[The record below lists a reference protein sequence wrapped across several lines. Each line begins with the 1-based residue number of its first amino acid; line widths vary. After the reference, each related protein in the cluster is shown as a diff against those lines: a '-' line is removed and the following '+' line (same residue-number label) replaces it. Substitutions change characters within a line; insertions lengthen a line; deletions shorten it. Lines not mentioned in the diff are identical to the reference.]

1 MLKYIFYPM
10 FGLGVVGAY
19 GVTAATA
26 TDVTSVQTQ
35 RSTVPM
41 EYRQSYNAAPI
52 IWRTGFH
59 GPRAYQ
65 PTYSSSSSG
74 SSSGGG
80 GFYYGGSGGGGGGF
94 GGFGGK

>member
-1 MLKYIFYPM
+1 MLKYIFYPL

-19 GVTAATA
+19 GVTAASA

-35 RSTVPM
+35 RSSVPT
-41 EYRQSYNAAPI
+41 EYRGNYVAAPI
-52 IWRTGFH
+52 IWRTSFH
-59 GPRAYQ
+59 GPSAYQ
-65 PTYSSSSSG
+65 PTYSSSSS

-80 GFYYGGSGGGGGGF
+80 YYYSGSSSSGGGF